1 MDGVVGDLWS
11 YDYYK
16 GQFVVSPDPDVSVMT
31 VEPGRHRCLILG
43 SDGLWNMLSPA
54 EAVSVVTDLEMHF
67 EDRVIHDPVSDR
79 EVFSALCLCTDIGH
93 SSVVSKHTVLM
104 I

>member
-1 MDGVVGDLWS
+1 MFAGDLWS

-16 GQFVVSPDPDVSVMT
+16 GQFVVSPDPDVSVMKI
-31 VEPGRHRCLILG
+31 EPGSHRCLVFG

-67 EDRVIHDPVSDR
+67 EDRVIHDPVSYSFKLDLEECR
-79 EVFSALCLCTDIGH
+79 IG
-93 SSVVSKHTVLM
+93 SST
-104 I
+104 

>member
-1 MDGVVGDLWS
+1 MIQLKVNCCASGDLWS

-16 GQFVVSPDPDVSVMT
+16 GMFIVSPEPDVSVMK
-31 VEPGRHRCLILG
+31 VDPRQHRCLILA
-43 SDGLWNMLSPA
+43 SDGLWNMITPE

-67 EDRVIHDPVSDR
+67 EDRVIHDPVS
-79 EVFSALCLCTDIGH
+79 
-93 SSVVSKHTVLM
+93 SVSLY